1 MGRRHANLF
10 MIILDCFLILSY
22 HVMNAIFYV
31 LWQLH
36 GKEAREPFYK
46 MHERPGY
53 PTGGMLALNKI
64 LEVFS

>member
-1 MGRRHANLF
+1 
-10 MIILDCFLILSY
+10 
-22 HVMNAIFYV
+22 MNAIFYV